1 MKKVRRMNHLNK
13 SIIHIDLD
21 SFFVSCERLLDR
33 RLYNRPVLIGG
44 TSDRGVVAACSYEA
58 RDFGIHSAMPM
69 KTARQLCPE
78 AIIIRGNSSTYS
90 KFSDIITEI
99 IKEESPLYEK
109 SSIDE
114 FYIDISGMDQFFGCY
129 KWAKELRRRIIRE
142 THLPISFGL
151 STSKTVAKIGTN
163 EAKPN
168 GELEISSGT
177 EKTFLAPLSV
187 KKIPMVGK
195 QTYKSLRSLGVIQI
209 KTLQEMPVELMDKVM
224 GKPGVSIWKKAQ
236 GIDNSPVTPYR
247 ERKSISLERTFEKD
261 TTDYQKLKTIITAM
275 AENLAFQLRNGNK
288 LTACITLKIR
298 YADFQTTSKQ
308 IRIPYT
314 SLDHVIISKV
324 HSLFEQLYNRRV
336 LVRLVGVRMSHLV
349 EGGFQMNMFED
360 NVEILQLYKAMDH
373 IRKRFGQDAVKRAI
387 NMDSKGIGRMNPFN
401 GQPPIIPAHR
411 RA

>member
-1 MKKVRRMNHLNK
+1 MNQFNK

-21 SFFVSCERLLDR
+21 SFFVSCERLLDK

-44 TSDRGVVAACSYEA
+44 TTDRGVVAACSYEA
-58 RDFGIHSAMPM
+58 RTFGIHSAMPM
-69 KTARQLCPE
+69 KMAQQLCPD
-78 AIIIRGNSSTYS
+78 AIVIRGNSSTYS

-168 GELEISSGT
+168 GELEVCSGD
-177 EKTFLAPLSV
+177 EKPFLAPLSV
-187 KKIPMVGK
+187 KKIPMVGD
-195 QTYKSLRSLGVIQI
+195 QTYKSLRSLGVKEI
-209 KTLQEMPVELMDKVM
+209 KTLQEMPMELMDKVM
-224 GKPGVSIWKKAQ
+224 GKPGISIWKKAQ
-236 GIDNSPVTPYR
+236 GIDNSPVVPYR
-247 ERKSISLERTFEKD
+247 EKKSISLERTFEKD

-275 AENLAFQLRNGNK
+275 AESLAFQLRSGNK

-308 IRIPYT
+308 IRVPYT

-336 LVRLVGVRMSHLV
+336 LVRMIGVRMSHLV

-373 IRKRFGQDAVKRAI
+373 VRKRFGQDAVKRAVT
-387 NMDSKGIGRMNPFN
+387 MESKGLGRMNPFN
-401 GQPPIIPAHR
+401 GQPNIIPAHR

>member
-1 MKKVRRMNHLNK
+1 MNHLNK

-58 RDFGIHSAMPM
+58 RAFGIHSAMPM
-69 KTARQLCPE
+69 KMARQLCPE
-78 AIIIRGNSSTYS
+78 AIVIRGNSSTYS

-129 KWAKELRRRIIRE
+129 KWAKELRRRVIRE

-168 GELEISSGT
+168 GELEVSAGE
-177 EKTFLAPLSV
+177 EKPFLAPLSV
-187 KKIPMVGK
+187 KKIPMVGD
-195 QTYKSLRSLGVIQI
+195 QTYKSLRSLGVKQI
-209 KTLQEMPVELMDKVM
+209 KTLQEMPMELMDKVM

-236 GIDNSPVTPYR
+236 GIDNTPVVPYR
-247 ERKSISLERTFEKD
+247 EKKSISLERTFEKD

-275 AENLAFQLRNGNK
+275 AESLAFQLRSGNK

-336 LVRLVGVRMSHLV
+336 LVRLIGVRMSHLV

-360 NVEILQLYKAMDH
+360 NIEILQLYKAMDH
-373 IRKRFGQDAVKRAI
+373 IRKRFGQDAVKRAVT
-387 NMDSKGIGRMNPFN
+387 MESKGLGRMNPFN
-401 GQPPIIPAHR
+401 GQPNVIPAHR